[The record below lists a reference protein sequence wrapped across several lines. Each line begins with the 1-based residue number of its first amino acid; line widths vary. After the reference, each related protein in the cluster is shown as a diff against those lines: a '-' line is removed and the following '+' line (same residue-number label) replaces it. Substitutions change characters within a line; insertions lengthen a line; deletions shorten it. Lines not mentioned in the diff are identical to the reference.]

1 MKDNKSLVL
10 AVIGVVILI
19 LAAIG
24 LTYAYFQHQVEN
36 NANIDLITETS
47 TQTDVIF
54 NRDENT
60 LLVNAEPGDSVET
73 TFDIELKA
81 SNKTTDSVTYSI
93 SWVVEENDF
102 SYEPLNP
109 SDPQLVYSL
118 YSSSDKSTWNLVKSG
133 DCTTLEDTIT
143 LASNQTLSAA
153 PNMTAKVYWKM
164 VVEYKSYNYNQ
175 ATNMAKTLKG
185 HIEVSGLK

>member
-1 MKDNKSLVL
+1 MKDNKSLIL
-10 AVIGVVILI
+10 AVIGVVTLI

-24 LTYAYFQHQVEN
+24 LTYAFFQFQVQN
-36 NANIDLITETS
+36 NAKVDVITETS
-47 TQTDVIF
+47 SQTDVIF
-54 NRDENT
+54 SRDEST
-60 LLVNAEPGDSVET
+60 TLVNAEPGDSVET

-81 SNKTTDSVTYSI
+81 SNKTADSVNYNI

-118 YSSSDKSTWNLVKSG
+118 YNSSDKSIWNLVKSD
-133 DCTTLEDTIT
+133 DCTTLEDTIV

-153 PNMTAKVYWKM
+153 ANATAKVYWKM

-175 ATNMAKTLKG
+175 ATNMTKTLKG
-185 HIEVSGLK
+185 HIEVSGLE

>member
-1 MKDNKSLVL
+1 MKDNKSLIL
-10 AVIGVVILI
+10 AVIGVVTLI

-24 LTYAYFQHQVEN
+24 LTYAFFQFQVQN
-36 NANIDLITETS
+36 NAKVDVITETS
-47 TQTDVIF
+47 SQTDVIF
-54 NRDENT
+54 SRDEST
-60 LLVNAEPGDSVET
+60 TLVNAEPGDSVET

-81 SNKTTDSVTYSI
+81 SNKTADSVDYSI

-118 YSSSDKSTWNLVKSG
+118 YNSSDKSTWNLVKSD
-133 DCTTLEDTIT
+133 DCTTLEDTIV

-153 PNMTAKVYWKM
+153 ANTTAKIYWKM

-175 ATNMAKTLKG
+175 ATNMSKTLKG
-185 HIEVSGLK
+185 HIEVSGLE